1 MSMIPS
7 FFGGGSDQSAQTVE
21 IEGLVANE
29 NLLVGHIVRTISD
42 GVDGIIAKADNSTNH
57 VIGVC
62 TSGSTA
68 GGEIEI
74 AQSGLTSVL
83 MDSTPASSDNGK
95 IVYLN
100 GNGLGTLTLTQSSG
114 TNLIKI
120 GYLTGAN
127 GSANPVQILLMIE
140 FIVRFG

>member
-100 GNGLGTLTLTQSSG
+100 GNGLGTLTLTQS
-114 TNLIKI
+114 
-120 GYLTGAN
+120 
-127 GSANPVQILLMIE
+127 
-140 FIVRFG
+140 R

>member
-1 MSMIPS
+1 MSMVPS
-7 FFGGGSDQSAQTVE
+7 FFGGGVDQSAQTVE

-42 GVDGIIAKADNSTNH
+42 GADGIIAKADNSTNH

-62 TSGSTA
+62 TAGSTA
-68 GGEIEI
+68 GGKIEI

-95 IVYLN
+95 IVFLN
-100 GNGLGTLTLTQSSG
+100 GNGQGTLTAPTASG
-114 TNLIKI
+114 RYVIKV
-120 GYLTGAN
+120 GFVVGAN
-127 GSANPVQILLMIE
+127 GSANPVDMLLRIE
-140 FIVRFG
+140 TVVRLG